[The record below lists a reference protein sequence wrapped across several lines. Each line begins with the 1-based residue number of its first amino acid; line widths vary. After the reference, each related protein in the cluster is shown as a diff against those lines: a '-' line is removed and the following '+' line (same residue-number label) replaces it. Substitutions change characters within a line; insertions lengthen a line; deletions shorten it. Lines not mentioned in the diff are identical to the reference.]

1 MGRLN
6 RESDIVRDEEG
17 IVIGRRTQHPYA
29 GLFKAVPM
37 GSKDMPGMSFPVE
50 FQHLLAI
57 HVFDNLRCSP
67 PRDPLYVYREP
78 RRRPQGSHAGAG
90 GVWVP
95 VKLANDPAFVEET
108 GTVQVANVTDWSE
121 ERLRAQEI
129 AIAAE
134 RTRQK
139 LITQADP
146 HIQTAAQAGEGPDPT
161 PAGEGV

>member
-1 MGRLN
+1 MGRMN
-6 RESDIVRDEEG
+6 RESDIVRDEAG
-17 IVIGRRTQHPYA
+17 VVIGRHQRHPLA
-29 GLFKAVPM
+29 DLFKSVPM
-37 GSKDMPGMSFPVE
+37 GSANLPGMRMPPE
-50 FQHLLAI
+50 MEHLLAI

-78 RRRPQGSHAGAG
+78 TRRPVGAHAGAG

-95 VKLANDPAFVEET
+95 VSQLKNVAFAEDTET
-108 GTVQVANVTDWSE
+108 VTVADVSDWSE

-139 LITQADP
+139 MVAQADP
-146 HIQTAAQAGEGPDPT
+146 HIQTPAQAGEGDTPT